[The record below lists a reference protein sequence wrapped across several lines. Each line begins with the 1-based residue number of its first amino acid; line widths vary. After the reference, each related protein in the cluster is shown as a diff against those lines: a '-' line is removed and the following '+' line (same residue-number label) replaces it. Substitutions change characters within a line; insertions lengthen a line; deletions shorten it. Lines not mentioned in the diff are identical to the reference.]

1 MAKNIYTKV
10 QEMLDLRK
18 ISVEELAKR
27 TMLEVSDIEGLK
39 QFNPKKASHLA
50 IVQAI
55 SLAIGINVYYFLGE
69 DVVGPKQ
76 ILSRLNVF
84 DQQKIMNGD
93 LAPFIRISKE
103 QAKRGITDQE
113 LDSLIQV
120 MLEQERY
127 QDIK

>member
-1 MAKNIYTKV
+1 MAKNVYTKV

-27 TMLEVSDIEGLK
+27 TMLEISDIEGLK

-55 SLAIGINVYYFLGE
+55 SLAVGINVYYFLGD

-93 LAPFIRISKE
+93 LAPFLRISKE

-120 MLEQERY
+120 MLEQERHL
-127 QDIK
+127 DAK

>member
-1 MAKNIYTKV
+1 MAKNVYTKV

-55 SLAIGINVYYFLGE
+55 SLAVGINVYYFLGD

-93 LAPFIRISKE
+93 LAPFLRISKE

-120 MLEQERY
+120 MLEQERHL
-127 QDIK
+127 DAK

>member
-1 MAKNIYTKV
+1 M
-10 QEMLDLRK
+10 
-18 ISVEELAKR
+18 
-27 TMLEVSDIEGLK
+27 EVSDIEGLK

-55 SLAIGINVYYFLGE
+55 SLAVGINVYYFLGD

-84 DQQKIMNGD
+84 DQQNIMNGD
-93 LAPFIRISKE
+93 LAPFLRISKE

-120 MLEQERY
+120 MLEQERHLDA
-127 QDIK
+127 Q